1 MSKPINRIAV
11 LSTNR
16 DTFTPHNK
24 FYSEA
29 PVIKQQQGHPSNG
42 HGYVYLVGAGPN
54 DPDLLTVKALRV
66 IQTADVVVYD
76 RLVGRDILQ
85 LANPDAE
92 MVYVGK
98 RCGEPSMKQ
107 EAISQLIVDLA
118 LQGKTV
124 ARLKG
129 GDPFI
134 FGRGGEEALLLVENR
149 IQYEVVPGI
158 TAAIGC
164 ASSALIPLT
173 HREVSRSVTL
183 ITGTVVAGALP
194 AWAGLVASGQ
204 TLVFYMGLE
213 NSASIQDGLIAAGL
227 TKDTPV
233 AVVGKGCSR
242 DQEVYTFTISEL
254 KDKAQELKGL
264 SPALIIMGEVVK
276 LRDQLLITAN
286 DANLAR
292 LS

>member
-1 MSKPINRIAV
+1 MSKPINRVAA
-11 LSTNR
+11 LSSNS
-16 DTFTPHNK
+16 DTFTPHNQ
-24 FYSEA
+24 FYSQA
-29 PVIKQQQGHPSNG
+29 PVIKQQQGHSSDG
-42 HGYVYLVGAGPN
+42 DGYVYLVGAGPN

-66 IQTADVVVYD
+66 IQSADVVVYD

-134 FGRGGEEALLLVENR
+134 FGRGGEEALLLVENQ

-227 TKDTPV
+227 TKETPV

-242 DQEVYTFTISEL
+242 DQEVHTFTISEL

-276 LRDQLLITAN
+276 LREQLMITAS
-286 DANLAR
+286 DVSVAKLT
-292 LS
+292 